1 MRRIRLRLAALCFL
15 ALSGVAAAEPVD
27 LELVLLADAS
37 GSIDNNEIRFQ
48 RQGYA
53 EAMAHKE
60 VLDAIAT
67 GYHGRIAVTYVEW
80 AGVSSQHV
88 VVPWTVVA
96 DKADA
101 EAFGARLMSAGREA
115 RGRNAI
121 GSALTAAEKLIA
133 GNSFEGTRKVIDFS
147 GDSANSWDPIPIDV
161 ARKSALDKGITIN
174 GLAILCR
181 MCSGRPVSYDLEKAF
196 EEAIIGGERSFVVTA
211 DEMSQFQFAVRRKL
225 VMEIAEL
232 PLPSSSQPLVT
243 PTSDGNVSLTSQVAP

>member
-1 MRRIRLRLAALCFL
+1 MRKAQLWLIVLCFFG
-15 ALSGVAAAEPVD
+15 LSTAAAEPVD

-88 VVPWTVVA
+88 VVPWMAIGGPTEA
-96 DKADA
+96 Q
-101 EAFGARLMSAGREA
+101 AFGAKLMAADREA

-121 GSALTAAEKLIA
+121 GSALTAAEQLIT

-181 MCSGRPVSYDLEKAF
+181 MCSGRPVSYDLEQAF
-196 EEAIIGGERSFVVTA
+196 QETIIGGERSFVVTA
-211 DEMSQFQFAVRRKL
+211 DEPAQFKHAVRRKL
-225 VMEIAEL
+225 VLEIAEELL
-232 PLPSSSQPLVT
+232 PPSRQTFAIPR
-243 PTSDGNVSLTSQVAP
+243 